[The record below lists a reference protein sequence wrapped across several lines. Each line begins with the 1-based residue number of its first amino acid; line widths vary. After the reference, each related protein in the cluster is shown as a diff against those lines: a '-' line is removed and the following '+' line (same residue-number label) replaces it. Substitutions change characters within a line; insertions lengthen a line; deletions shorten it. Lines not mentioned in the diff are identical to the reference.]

1 MYLYLGNDA
10 VLESGGIIGI
20 FDLDNA
26 SWSVHTRRF
35 LSDAEKNG
43 LLRNAAEDI
52 PKSFVVCGDGAVI
65 LSQPNTAVLAR
76 RAETFSQYSI
86 LNSQEKFN
94 V

>member
-10 VLESGGIIGI
+10 VVETKTIVGV

-35 LSDAEKNG
+35 LSAAEKAGN
-43 LLRNAAEDI
+43 LRTAAEDI
-52 PKSFVVCGDGAVI
+52 PKSFVLTTDNQVI
-65 LSQPNTAVLAR
+65 LTQPNTAVLAR
-76 RAETFSQYSI
+76 R
-86 LNSQEKFN
+86 LRDQEKKN